1 MFTPGTISFQVIIP
15 ASPVFAV
22 NCDPVGFTTAV
33 PVTVTLPV
41 AKVNEFPVTDT
52 FASAETTTVP
62 IPNDVCDPVGL
73 LLLFL

>member
-1 MFTPGTISFQVIIP
+1 
-15 ASPVFAV
+15 
-22 NCDPVGFTTAV
+22 

-62 IPNDVCDPVGL
+62 IPNDTCDPVGETTAVPVTVTV
-73 LLLFL
+73 